1 MAGDLFILSAPSGA
15 GKTTIIRGLLERDL
29 IDPTTLSFSVSYT
42 TRAARSGE
50 VDGVD
55 YHFVDVP
62 TFQRMIAGERFLEW
76 AEVYGNYYGTSLEGV
91 MPQLASGLDVL
102 MDIDVKGAAAVL
114 DKALGA
120 VGIFIMPPS
129 YETLR
134 SRLQG
139 RNLDSPRDVERRLTV
154 SLWEIRRYHL
164 YEYVIINRDAD
175 RASEAL
181 AAIIL
186 ARRHGVERVGNRA
199 AEISKSFERA
209 FDLEHPAGNPIA
221 HPSERGSNPRPDD
234 STDSEDNQ

>member
-15 GKTTIIRGLLERDL
+15 GKTTIIRDLLDREL
-29 IDPTTLSFSVSYT
+29 IDPATLSFSVSHT
-42 TRAARSGE
+42 TRSPRPGE

-91 MPQLASGLDVL
+91 MPQLESGLDVL

-114 DKALGA
+114 EKSPRA
-120 VGIFIMPPS
+120 VGIFVMPPS

-139 RNLDSPRDVERRLTV
+139 RNLDSPEAVERRLTV

-164 YEYVIINRDAD
+164 YEYVIINQDAG

-186 ARRHGVERVGNRA
+186 ARRHCVPRVESRA
-199 AEISKSFERA
+199 AEISAGFERA
-209 FDLEHPAGNPIA
+209 FDLEHPVDEPIA
-221 HPSERGSNPRPDD
+221 RSSQRGPDESD
-234 STDSEDNQ
+234 T